1 MDHEAKSRL
10 LQIAATHHL
19 DAVGTMRCPFSPILS
34 KQLSTNGPVPFAPEN
49 IKERLDPEALLPG
62 TRSIIVILFPYKYK
76 EEKQANI
83 ALYARSKD
91 YHRVLRKYLDAI
103 ISEMKISY
111 PDTKFHP
118 IVDTSPLAD
127 RFLAYQAGLGFFGKN
142 HCLIHP
148 KYGSYFTIGS
158 ILTDL
163 SFPSDSPLTLSC
175 GDCTRCMDVCPG
187 RCLKENKF
195 NPWTCKSYLTQ
206 KKEPLTE
213 AEEKIIQKTPLIFGC
228 DECQKYCPFN
238 ERAALSP
245 IPEISE
251 ARIPYL
257 SKEQL
262 TSLSNRKFLKDYK
275 EYAFAWRGK
284 SILLRNIELLE
295 KKKKEM
301 PQQTKKHSL

>member
-1 MDHEAKSRL
+1 MGLYRLHRKISKNDLIRKHFSRH
-10 LQIAATHHL
+10 TFHH
-19 DAVGTMRCPFSPILS
+19 RHFIS
-34 KQLSTNGPVPFAPEN
+34 
-49 IKERLDPEALLPG
+49 
-62 TRSIIVILFPYKYK
+62 YKYK

-91 YHRVLRKYLDAI
+91 YHRVLRKYLDTI

-163 SFPSDSPLTLSC
+163 SLPSDSPLTLSC
-175 GDCTRCMDVCPG
+175 GNCTRCMDVCPG

-206 KKEPLTE
+206 KKEPLTK
-213 AEEKIIQKTPLIFGC
+213 AEEKIIQKHRSSLDAMNVKNTVPSMKEPHFP
-228 DECQKYCPFN
+228 PFRKSAK
-238 ERAALSP
+238 RASP
-245 IPEISE
+245 IYP
-251 ARIPYL
+251 
-257 SKEQL
+257 K
-262 TSLSNRKFLKDYK
+262 N
-275 EYAFAWRGK
+275 
-284 SILLRNIELLE
+284 N
-295 KKKKEM
+295 
-301 PQQTKKHSL
+301 

>member
-1 MDHEAKSRL
+1 MDYEAKSRL
-10 LQIAATHHL
+10 LAIARAYRL
-19 DAVGTMRCPFSPILS
+19 DAVGTMRCPISPLLS
-34 KQLSTNGPVPFAPEN
+34 EKLSAHGPVPFAPES
-49 IKERLDPEALLPG
+49 ISQRLHPEEVLPG
-62 TRSIIVILFPYKYK
+62 TKSIIVVLFPYKYK

-91 YHRVLRKYLDAI
+91 YHKVLHRYLEKI
-103 ISEMKISY
+103 IEEMKYSY
-111 PDTKFHP
+111 PSAQFHS

-163 SFPSDSPLTLSC
+163 ELPPDTPLALSC
-175 GDCTRCMDVCPG
+175 GSCTRCMDACPG
-187 RCLKENKF
+187 RCLTPTTF

-238 ERAALSP
+238 EKAALSP
-245 IPEISE
+245 LPEISE
-251 ARIPYL
+251 DRIPYL
-257 SKEQL
+257 SKEAL
-262 TSLSNRKFLKDYK
+262 ENLSNRQFMRDYRD
-275 EYAFAWRGK
+275 YAFAWRGK
-284 SILLRNIELLE
+284 PILVRNIELLE
-295 KKKKEM
+295 KKKK
-301 PQQTKKHSL
+301 HSE